1 MLRELAGK
9 NGFAMWCPGRLCIT
23 TPSMFEEL
31 ENPFGKDDDKMYP
44 TKVGGSHVDE
54 KKFKNLKECLSYC
67 SEEFTNT
74 IGMAIGKE
82 AAKAAVTL
90 ILAIL
95 AAIVSIFL
103 PAFAATAGILLASH
117 LSGFF
122 RDLAISIIIIFGIVI
137 PYFTIYRPCVKYC
150 YKVYKS

>member
-1 MLRELAGK
+1 
-9 NGFAMWCPGRLCIT
+9 MWCPGQLCIT

-31 ENPFGKDDDKMYP
+31 ENPFGEDDDKMYP
-44 TKVGGSHVDE
+44 TKVRGSHVDE

-95 AAIVSIFL
+95 AAVIVSIFL

-122 RDLAISIIIIFGIVI
+122 RDLAISIIIFGIVI
-137 PYFTIYRPCVKYC
+137 PYFTTYRPCVKYC